1 MQSKVEAEWMW
12 GLLHPSLLAGQ
23 GGYYLSLLSSSLH
36 LIKVSIFL
44 FLWKQRLMNDSIQLN
59 PPLKNVHIVRLRKI
73 QILVNFI
80 EHYDANKCPL

>member
-59 PPLKNVHIVRLRKI
+59 PPLKNVRALLGSKGPPPSP
-73 QILVNFI
+73 LVS
-80 EHYDANKCPL
+80 PTLSVLGR